1 MIFGRKKNSANP
13 FKDVNESDFYYDAV
27 MWALQKGIPKGVDKE
42 RFEPHSGCTRGEVVT
57 FLWRAMGC
65 PDVKTEKSP
74 FIDVKETDYCF
85 KAVMWAVEN
94 KIGSPISERIFAANA
109 SCSRAQFVT
118 FLHRA
123 AGSPAPVNREHAFV
137 DVKDT
142 DFFYDAV
149 LWAVEQGITSGV
161 GEGAFGPYTLCNRDQ
176 VITFMY
182 RYFGKE

>member
-1 MIFGRKKNSANP
+1 MHL
-13 FKDVNESDFYYDAV
+13 AV
-27 MWALQKGIPKGVDKE
+27 MWAVKNGIATGVDAE

-57 FLWRAMGC
+57 FLWRALGS
-65 PDVKTEKSP
+65 PAVKAEHSP

-85 KAVMWAVEN
+85 KPSMWAVEN
-94 KIGSPISERIFAANA
+94 KIGTAISERIFAANA

-123 AGSPAPVNREHAFV
+123 LGSPAPNKRESGFA
-137 DVKDT
+137 DVTET

-161 GEGAFGPYTLCNRDQ
+161 GEGIFGPYTLCNRDQ
-176 VITFMY
+176 VIVFLY
-182 RYFGKE
+182 RYFHK